1 MLWIISGLL
10 TSYLIG
16 SIPTAYLFVR
26 ALEGTDIRK
35 FGSGNVGA
43 TNASRL
49 LGRKIGILI
58 LVLDVVKGLIPV
70 VFIADFIIF
79 KSSAVFSAEI
89 LRILFGFSAVVGH
102 IWTVFLNFKGG
113 KGMAVFLGVLLGLA
127 LKISGLNIV
136 LFLVLLT
143 WVLIFIISKIVSL
156 ASVIATL
163 CLPVYMAFFKRDQ
176 ALILLSI
183 ILSILIILRHK
194 SNLKRIFQ
202 GTEPKFLFKK

>member
-26 ALEGTDIRK
+26 ALAGADIRK

-49 LGRKIGILI
+49 LGKKLGILI

-79 KSSAVFSAEI
+79 KSSTVFSPEL

-113 KGMAVFLGVLLGLA
+113 KGMAAFLGVLLGLA

-156 ASVIATL
+156 ASVIAAL
-163 CLPVYMAFFKRDQ
+163 CLPVYMAFFKRAP

-183 ILSILIILRHK
+183 VLSILIILRHK

-202 GTEPKFLFKK
+202 GTEPKLFSKK